1 MAATPERGRT
11 AKLGDTI
18 FAFAHITALIALI
31 VLAFIDLG
39 NGRVVRF
46 AVVLAALAVYYVLV
60 LHKPVV
66 KEIRRKKAE
75 KRAAADKPVER

>member
-1 MAATPERGRT
+1 MAATPEGGSKS
-11 AKLGDTI
+11 KLGDTI
-18 FAFAHITALIALI
+18 FAFAHVAALVALV
-31 VLAFIDLG
+31 VLAFVDLQ
-39 NGRVVRF
+39 NGRIVRF

-75 KRAAADKPVER
+75 KRAAADKPPGR

>member
-1 MAATPERGRT
+1 MAATPKGART
-11 AKLGDTI
+11 SKLGDTI
-18 FAFAHITALIALI
+18 FAFAHIAALVALV
-31 VLAFIDLG
+31 VLAFVDLG

-60 LHKPVV
+60 LYKPVV

-75 KRAAADKPVER
+75 KRAAADKPPGR